1 MNKDAELSRVA
12 TLAAT
17 FANLP
22 HPNYLRIRAVE
33 VQKYFPDVHLTQAML
48 MEVGMEPGQE
58 FVDDEEGLRLSFAA
72 LHRLVFRRGDYD
84 LMDTYDFVDN
94 TYQVYARYAME
105 MRSMLPTHWAL
116 IERVA
121 GFTKSMQPHLPSGG
135 KNPHPPTMNAQ
146 PRVFCVVKG
155 THKSI
160 ARRLANY
167 AKAEERA
174 ATSVGQES
182 APRLQYS
189 SKLVAPV
196 FEKVLPDIEDEIA
209 AVMAHLCATSAGT
222 ISTLKRAVLIDSSQE
237 SYSPD
242 MLSGDIKQARLCMKQ
257 GRQLASLN
265 GKSQNFSDLAIFKR
279 TNGKFM
285 DSLMASEMHPR
296 EEDVCLVCYDAPSPV
311 QKPLSSK
318 WRKMS
323 SKRKLSPPR
332 FTRKTAATASSSSSS
347 KPGLSA
353 PKSAAMPTAPPP
365 RPATAATQPTVEPP
379 SEQSKICTVPHKS
392 PIVAAPSDDKKELPP
407 VTTAAAAGELEG
419 PEGPMDEA
427 RRKRIAEMQ
436 AILDNEGYT
445 DSDTPRDGFWP
456 EPKVHAEFVE
466 LPPELEAA
474 RAAELQAILDNEDYT
489 DSGDNSDNKL
499 RSQRR
504 LGLLG
509 IGLKEQPIIVA
520 DNAHHSAHS

>member
-1 MNKDAELSRVA
+1 MFSASFADYVPALSAHMNANVDSKCKSWRSVVEFFFEMNKDAELSRVA
-12 TLAAT
+12 TLAAR

-48 MEVGMEPGQE
+48 MEVGTEPGQE
-58 FVDDEEGLRLSFAA
+58 FVDDEKGLRLSFAT
-72 LHRLVFRRGDYD
+72 LRRLVFRRGDYD
-84 LMDTYDFVDN
+84 LMDAYDFVDN
-94 TYQVYARYAME
+94 TYQLYARYAME
-105 MRSMLPTHWAL
+105 MRPMLPTHWAL

-121 GFTKSMQPHLPSGG
+121 GFTKGTYRRATKKPRR
-135 KNPHPPTMNAQ
+135 PTMNAQ

-189 SKLVAPV
+189 SKLMASV

-209 AVMAHLCATSAGT
+209 AVMAHLRATPAGT
-222 ISTLKRAVLIDSSQE
+222 ISTLKRAVLIDPSQE
-237 SYSPD
+237 SYTPD
-242 MLSGDIKQARLCMKQ
+242 MLSGDINQARLRMKQ

-285 DSLMASEMHPR
+285 DSLTASEMHPR
-296 EEDVCLVCYDAPSPV
+296 EEDVCLVYYDAPSSV

-323 SKRKLSPPR
+323 SKRKSSPPR
-332 FTRKTAATASSSSSS
+332 PTRKTAAASSFSSS
-347 KPGLSA
+347 
-353 PKSAAMPTAPPP
+353 
-365 RPATAATQPTVEPP
+365 P
-379 SEQSKICTVPHKS
+379 SR
-392 PIVAAPSDDKKELPP
+392 
-407 VTTAAAAGELEG
+407 G
-419 PEGPMDEA
+419 
-427 RRKRIAEMQ
+427 
-436 AILDNEGYT
+436 
-445 DSDTPRDGFWP
+445 
-456 EPKVHAEFVE
+456 
-466 LPPELEAA
+466 
-474 RAAELQAILDNEDYT
+474 
-489 DSGDNSDNKL
+489 
-499 RSQRR
+499 
-504 LGLLG
+504 
-509 IGLKEQPIIVA
+509 
-520 DNAHHSAHS
+520 